1 MRARC
6 RVAHL
11 CALLLLLSACPT
23 NRAEIGL
30 LSRTKSVSHSDGT
43 EPAPHAQYQPVVQ
56 TQEPPQLPF
65 AVNTAPETALF
76 RGDTAIHG
84 AQFGRPARVGAPAP
98 FVDHPVGEAVD
109 LSAVGAGL
117 AAASGHRHAR
127 DPRRE
132 ADLLE

>member
-1 MRARC
+1 M
-6 RVAHL
+6 
-11 CALLLLLSACPT
+11 
-23 NRAEIGL
+23 
-30 LSRTKSVSHSDGT
+30 LSRTKSVSHSVGT
-43 EPAPHAQYQPVVQ
+43 EPAPHAQAQPVA
-56 TQEPPQLPF
+56 EPPQLPI
-65 AVNTAPETALF
+65 AVKTAPDTALF

-84 AQFGRPARVGAPAP
+84 AQFGRPARVGAPTP

-127 DPRRE
+127 DPSRE